1 MHQVESA
8 STKQQVFVTIYTC
21 KDIKNFIHL
30 FADKMLFFEKTFD
43 NA

>member
-21 KDIKNFIHL
+21 KDIKKLHTFIC
-30 FADKMLFFEKTFD
+30 
-43 NA
+43 